1 MRSGRSARGVAL
13 LEVVLAVGVFSMA
26 ATGFVVALHRVG
38 KLASDAQR
46 ELRITRA
53 LESSLEEA
61 LSLPTLEEGKT
72 TVELE
77 DFGMEVDTLIEPLEI
92 ENQEGELLQE
102 MWRIEVTVF
111 WLEGDRWEE
120 RSAETWRYGRLYQP

>member
-1 MRSGRSARGVAL
+1 MIDRRTERGVAL
-13 LEVVLAVGVFSMA
+13 LEVLLAVAVFALA
-26 ATGFVVALHRVG
+26 ATGFVVALHRTG
-38 KLASDAQR
+38 KLAAGSQR

-53 LESSLEEA
+53 LESALEET

-72 TVELE
+72 TVEL
-77 DFGMEVDTLIEPLEI
+77 DDGGMEVDTVVEPLEI

-102 MWRIEVTVF
+102 MWRIEVTVL
-111 WLEGDRWEE
+111 WLEGDKWEE